1 MSQPQQKQHNTY
13 LTGYTPSS
21 TVHHE
26 WRTAQN
32 SAQYLLPTLTQM
44 ANHNPHLTLLDIG
57 AGSGTITTSL
67 ASFMPQ
73 GKVIAVDISE
83 EILQKAKRHA
93 DDVGAG
99 NVEIRQASVY
109 ELPFEDGT
117 FDVVHASQVLA
128 HLDEPK
134 RAVREMIRVAKKPG
148 GVVAMRES
156 DLRAWSVYPE
166 YPGLLAMNKMFC
178 AVQEANGG
186 HVNAGTQLVSW
197 VLAEGLK
204 REQIMASAGTWCY
217 STPEERQLWAET
229 MADRCVNGTMPK
241 KAIEI
246 GVAKEEE
253 LREMSEAWGKWMRAE
268 DGCCIFT
275 LSLCV
280 FTAIHLNVG
289 PEGET
294 TLQWWIRKHERQ
306 KLYEKPVGP
315 GLSKTLSFGEDD
327 IGRFITREIMLYTAG
342 KQWFSAS
349 RLCKKLTKSGIGVPG
364 EMFEAPTIR
373 SAPFWSRSEAPAKAA
388 PLHRDRPQTYSL
400 RYGYYAVMG
409 GFIVDVSHLHST
421 YSRLTI
427 SPKGVAFL
435 AKHGHVLK
443 IPEST
448 IRDKS
453 KADMLAKTLVIIQVS
468 WMLIQ
473 TISRR
478 CVGYPI
484 TLLEVHTLV
493 HVAIAIAMYGLWF
506 LKPMDIRDP
515 TWVDSREFEDLL
527 ALMLVRNYGF
537 GSKARTASGEGPPV
551 PIKAAHHKYSNGSES
566 AYLLYYGEP
575 AEGQDMV
582 DQATKVTAS
591 ELRESVQSDATTRVL
606 PQTAAALTP
615 DIVQHRQLGS
625 GSDYCIADLFFGPP
639 VCTLLSGQA
648 LPCGIGPALSVLNR
662 WATEEDYDHDGKLE
676 ISITSKDILRWTLAA
691 QALQKIGET
700 LYRDTPT
707 GSANY
712 FTYYAHNIFLDRKGL
727 QAGFYAYFRA
737 WASGG
742 LIAALVICMFY
753 GAAHC
758 TAWNF
763 IFPTPTERLLWRISC
778 VDTVAGVISLLALF
792 SLSVYLHEHQARSL
806 IKAFFTQ
813 EPGIMSWVYRMIITI
828 GVLNIPL
835 FILSRIFIIVE
846 TFISLRH
853 VQKGVYKTV
862 EWTDYIPHI

>member
-1 MSQPQQKQHNTY
+1 
-13 LTGYTPSS
+13 
-21 TVHHE
+21 
-26 WRTAQN
+26 
-32 SAQYLLPTLTQM
+32 
-44 ANHNPHLTLLDIG
+44 
-57 AGSGTITTSL
+57 
-67 ASFMPQ
+67 
-73 GKVIAVDISE
+73 
-83 EILQKAKRHA
+83 
-93 DDVGAG
+93 
-99 NVEIRQASVY
+99 
-109 ELPFEDGT
+109 
-117 FDVVHASQVLA
+117 
-128 HLDEPK
+128 
-134 RAVREMIRVAKKPG
+134 
-148 GVVAMRES
+148 
-156 DLRAWSVYPE
+156 
-166 YPGLLAMNKMFC
+166 
-178 AVQEANGG
+178 
-186 HVNAGTQLVSW
+186 
-197 VLAEGLK
+197 
-204 REQIMASAGTWCY
+204 
-217 STPEERQLWAET
+217 
-229 MADRCVNGTMPK
+229 
-241 KAIEI
+241 
-246 GVAKEEE
+246 
-253 LREMSEAWGKWMRAE
+253 
-268 DGCCIFT
+268 
-275 LSLCV
+275 
-280 FTAIHLNVG
+280 
-289 PEGET
+289 
-294 TLQWWIRKHERQ
+294 
-306 KLYEKPVGP
+306 
-315 GLSKTLSFGEDD
+315 
-327 IGRFITREIMLYTAG
+327 
-342 KQWFSAS
+342 
-349 RLCKKLTKSGIGVPG
+349 
-364 EMFEAPTIR
+364 
-373 SAPFWSRSEAPAKAA
+373 
-388 PLHRDRPQTYSL
+388 
-400 RYGYYAVMG
+400 MG

-453 KADMLAKTLVIIQVS
+453 KADMLAKTLVVIQVS

-575 AEGQDMV
+575 VEGRDIG
-582 DQATKVTAS
+582 DQAANVTAS
-591 ELRESVQSDATTRVL
+591 ELRGSVHSDAITRLL

-615 DIVQHRQLGS
+615 DIVQHRQLGI
-625 GSDYCIADLFFGPP
+625 GSDYCIVDRFFGPP

-662 WATEEDYDHDGKLE
+662 WATSEDYHHNGRLE
-676 ISITSKDILRWTLAA
+676 ISMTSKDVLRWRLAA
-691 QALQKIGET
+691 QALRRIGED
-700 LYRDTPT
+700 LYRDSPT

-712 FTYYAHNIFLDRKGL
+712 FTFYAHNIFLDRKGL

-763 IFPTPTERLLWRISC
+763 NFPTPTERLLWRISC

-792 SLSVYLHEHQARSL
+792 SLSVWLNEHEARSL

-813 EPGIMSWVYRMIITI
+813 ESGITSWLYRLIITI

-835 FILSRIFIIVE
+835 FTLSRIFIIVE

-853 VQKGVYKTV
+853 VHKGVYRTV
-862 EWTDYIPHI
+862 DWTDYIPHI